1 MGDQTSQVYAPT
13 LQRSGERP
21 SDESTPYPAG
31 TVVGG
36 KYRLEKVLGQG
47 GMGRVYAATH
57 MGLERRV
64 AVKVLL
70 RRYADQPAMVERF
83 RNEARSQS
91 RISHPHVVPVFDYG
105 TTDAGEAFLAMDLLV
120 GEALSDVVRRGP
132 GGRRPLRRI
141 LRHRGRAARGP
152 PPAG

>member
-1 MGDQTSQVYAPT
+1 MGDSSRQSSEVYAPT
-13 LQRSGERP
+13 LQRSGERAV
-21 SDESTPYPAG
+21 DESPAYAPG
-31 TVVGG
+31 TLVGG

-57 MGLERRV
+57 VGLERRV

-105 TTDAGEAFLAMDLLV
+105 TTEAGEAYLVMDLLV
-120 GEALSDVVRRGP
+120 GEPLSDLVRRGP
-132 GGRRPLRRI
+132 
-141 LRHRGRAARGP
+141 
-152 PPAG
+152 